1 MISMENVSPEEI
13 GAAIKELRSQKD
25 NPGSP
30 AYFMYS
36 MLATA
41 HPTAIEFFEYQ
52 AAVALIAG
60 KRAGTDVVEAFK
72 TEEGREAIK
81 RYMSEA
87 KNQSGQ
93 SKEG

>member
-13 GAAIKELRSQKD
+13 SSAIEELRNQKD

-30 AYFMYS
+30 AYFMYA
-36 MLATA
+36 MLSTA

-60 KRAGTDVVEAFK
+60 KRAGSDVVEAFK
-72 TEEGREAIK
+72 TEEGRDAIR
-81 RYMSEA
+81 RYMTEA
-87 KNQSGQ
+87 KKQADQG
-93 SKEG
+93 E